1 MVVVINLVPQLI
13 VTTEISTHNYMVVQ
27 YIVVIVATTLTSL
40 VSVKTE
46 LELGFIALVFN
57 LKNNYEKI
65 NLKFR

>member
-13 VTTEISTHNYMVVQ
+13 VTMEISTHNYMVVQ